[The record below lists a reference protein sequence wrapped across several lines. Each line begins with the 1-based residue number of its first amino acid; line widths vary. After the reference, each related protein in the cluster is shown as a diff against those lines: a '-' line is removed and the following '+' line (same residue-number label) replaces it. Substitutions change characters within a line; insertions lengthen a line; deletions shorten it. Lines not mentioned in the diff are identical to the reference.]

1 MAKNKTVV
9 IDEIHLTLRI
19 PNDLPDDAEAIR
31 QALAGDDFMGRL
43 RRAVR
48 TALRALPELTVVRAS
63 LTR

>member
-1 MAKNKTVV
+1 MAKQLT

-19 PNDLPDDAEAIR
+19 PGDLPDDEVEAIR
-31 QALAGDDFMGRL
+31 QTLADEEFMRRL

-48 TALRALPELTVVRAS
+48 ASLRALPELTAVRAS